1 MVAGHH
7 CVTRIKDQEGYL
19 QYNTLHASTM
29 QTEGGKLRNMTDFI
43 HKITMGQFG
52 FLMSETLS
60 GDRMET

>member
-7 CVTRIKDQEGYL
+7 CVPRINEQEGYL

-29 QTEGGKLRNMTDFI
+29 QTEGGKFGNMIDFI
-43 HKITMGQFG
+43 HKITMGHFG

-60 GDRMET
+60 GDTVET